1 MSAEHYNAT
10 FLPDGD
16 TADDEVEE
24 HHGPQRCA
32 FSPDC
37 AHGLCTM
44 RGTGREGLGRVGS
57 GGLTGSERER
67 IDTGRLSNSVHLHSK
82 VSNERYLVCN

>member
-44 RGTGREGLGRVGS
+44 RGREGVG
-57 GGLTGSERER
+57 LERQW
-67 IDTGRLSNSVHLHSK
+67 GWGAPLLHRGTYHGTM
-82 VSNERYLVCN
+82 VGCNGDLCYYETDG

>member
-37 AHGLCTM
+37 AHGLCTICEGG
-44 RGTGREGLGRVGS
+44 RGWVGS
-57 GGLTGSERER
+57 GRADNWKR
-67 IDTGRLSNSVHLHSK
+67 ARH
-82 VSNERYLVCN
+82 R

>member
-44 RGTGREGLGRVGS
+44 RGREGVGRVGS
-57 GGLTGSERER
+57 GGQLEESAREV
-67 IDTGRLSNSVHLHSK
+67 TQVGCLLAFSLE
-82 VSNERYLVCN
+82 VSNKRYLVCN

>member
-32 FSPDC
+32 FSLDC

-44 RGTGREGLGRVGS
+44 RGREGGVGRVGS
-57 GGLTGSERER
+57 GRA
-67 IDTGRLSNSVHLHSK
+67 DNWK
-82 VSNERYLVCN
+82 

>member
-24 HHGPQRCA
+24 HHGQQRCA

-44 RGTGREGLGRVGS
+44 RGREGGRGWVGS
-57 GGLTGSERER
+57 GRV
-67 IDTGRLSNSVHLHSK
+67 DNWK
-82 VSNERYLVCN
+82 

>member
-16 TADDEVEE
+16 TADDEVEG

-44 RGTGREGLGRVGS
+44 RGREGGVCRVGS
-57 GGLTGSERER
+57 GGQLELRARE
-67 IDTGRLSNSVHLHSK
+67 K
-82 VSNERYLVCN
+82 

>member
-37 AHGLCTM
+37 ARTVHNAREG
-44 RGTGREGLGRVGS
+44 GREGVGRVGS
-57 GGLTGSERER
+57 GRA
-67 IDTGRLSNSVHLHSK
+67 DNWK
-82 VSNERYLVCN
+82 